1 MFWGLGEASSG
12 YGGIYLC
19 SNTKTVNENDKIML
33 AYTSLYQRLA
43 LGYLHPKMG
52 SKTSINL
59 HNIGKSAALQISK
72 NTFGYQTTLV
82 MVSAP

>member
-1 MFWGLGEASSG
+1 
-12 YGGIYLC
+12 
-19 SNTKTVNENDKIML
+19 ML

-59 HNIGKSAALQISK
+59 HDIGKSAALQILK
-72 NTFGYQTTLV
+72 NTFGYRTTLV